1 MKRYQ
6 DPLFA
11 PEKRRHPALGFLAL
25 LLVLVI
31 AAALGFNHINN
42 NRVNLIRQSVTV
54 PSLPSAFETFRIL
67 HISDLHGLEFG
78 AQQVRL
84 RDTIANANYDI
95 VCVTGDVTGT
105 AEDVQAFLELLDLFS
120 EKTPVYF
127 IPGDEDP
134 DPLLATPHASDS
146 AKADYI
152 LAAEAHGAVYVD
164 APVKITKGSANLW
177 LCPEWVFSLDADAS
191 ETALNSRYQ
200 ELQQEPSSAERD
212 AALRAVEYQQDR
224 LSRVRSA
231 RRETSESDLHIILT
245 HHPLSEESLA
255 DLQALTRTDNDSY
268 VRTIALVLAGHY
280 VSGQWRIPGIGPV
293 RVPESAGL
301 GNNGWFPPDSA
312 VTGLSFY
319 LGIPQYISPG
329 LGASAA
335 IGLPHFRLLN
345 TPAVTVLTL
354 TTKMTH

>member
-42 NRVNLIRQSVTV
+42 SRVNLIRQSVTV
-54 PSLPSAFETFRIL
+54 PSLPSAFENFRIL

-78 AQQVRL
+78 AHQTRL
-84 RDTIANANYDI
+84 HDTIINASYDV
-95 VCVTGDVTGT
+95 VCITGDVTDENGGY
-105 AEDVQAFLELLDLFS
+105 QAFLDLIDLFS
-120 EKTPVYF
+120 ETTPVYF
-127 IPGDEDP
+127 ISGDEDP
-134 DPLLATPHASDS
+134 DPLLATPHAGAS

-152 LAAEAHGAVYVD
+152 LAAEAHGAVYLD
-164 APVKITKGSANLW
+164 APVKITKKDNSLW

-191 ETALNSRYQ
+191 ETALNSRLA
-200 ELQQEPSSAERD
+200 ELRQQPSSPERE
-212 AALRAVEYQQDR
+212 AALQAVEYQVDR
-224 LSRVRSA
+224 LERVRAA
-231 RRETSESDLHIILT
+231 RRETKETDLHIILT
-245 HHPLSEESLA
+245 HHPLSQETLA
-255 DLQALTRTDNDSY
+255 DLQALTRTDNASY

-280 VSGQWRIPGIGPV
+280 VAGQWRLPGIGPV
-293 RVPESAGL
+293 RVPQSANL
-301 GNNGWFPPDSA
+301 GKDGWFPPDDA
-312 VTGLSFY
+312 VTGISFY

-335 IGLPHFRLLN
+335 IGLPRFRLMN